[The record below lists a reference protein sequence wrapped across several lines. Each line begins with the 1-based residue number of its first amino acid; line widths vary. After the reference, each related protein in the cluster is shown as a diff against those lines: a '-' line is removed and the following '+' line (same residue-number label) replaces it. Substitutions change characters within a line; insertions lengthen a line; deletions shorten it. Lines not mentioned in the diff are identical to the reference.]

1 MGSWNTMPML
11 RPRKA
16 RKREAEALSKDSPCS
31 TISPPLARSSLASK
45 PITVVAMTDLPEPD
59 SPTTHNVCPGWIV
72 NDTWCTAFARSLPAG
87 SATESWRM
95 DKTG

>member
-1 MGSWNTMPML
+1 MTGLSAVMGSWNTMPML

-31 TISPPLARSSLASK
+31 TISPPLGRNSLASK

-59 SPTTHNVCPGWIV
+59 SPTTHKVCPG
-72 NDTWCTAFARSLPAG
+72 
-87 SATESWRM
+87 
-95 DKTG
+95 